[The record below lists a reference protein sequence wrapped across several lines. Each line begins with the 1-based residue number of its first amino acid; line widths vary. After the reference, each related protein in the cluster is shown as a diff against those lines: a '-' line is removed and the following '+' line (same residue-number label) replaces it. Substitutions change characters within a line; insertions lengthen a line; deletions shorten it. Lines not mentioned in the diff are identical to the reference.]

1 VFFRHVFKAFV
12 FILTILSVN
21 LLTAYLDNHLSG
33 YRGQYDALT
42 FTLLGMT
49 VIVIVFY
56 PLFAWLDHGVDRLA
70 REFLSLGNRL
80 IGRKV
85 GMFLAFIAGFY
96 GLFYLYGKM
105 WFGINLHPRVL
116 ALLNEVVQNLKN

>member
-1 VFFRHVFKAFV
+1 MFFRHVFKAFV

-56 PLFAWLDHGVDRLA
+56 EEESQRCVDAQR
-70 REFLSLGNRL
+70 
-80 IGRKV
+80 
-85 GMFLAFIAGFY
+85 
-96 GLFYLYGKM
+96 
-105 WFGINLHPRVL
+105 
-116 ALLNEVVQNLKN
+116 